1 MHASL
6 SLHNIVK
13 VKTEEKESATGAKWT
28 TYTFKDKNGKTFEVT
43 AFK

>member
-6 SLHNIVK
+6 SLHYVVEVK
-13 VKTEEKESATGAKWT
+13 IEEKESHGTKWT
-28 TYTFKDKNGKTFEVT
+28 TYAFKDKNGKTFEVT